1 MGSFGEELGDGF
13 EMSMDA
19 KCKPAAGKN
28 EVNASRHE
36 LCMLYNELSA
46 RTIISGRSIKTSTGG
61 GVDDVTMHRWWA
73 RWHDGDGECDACA
86 EGFDGENRRQVRR
99 CLFICILRRW
109 RKIRLV
115 V

>member
-1 MGSFGEELGDGF
+1 MFILVMLVDEELGDGF

-19 KCKPAAGKN
+19 KCKPAGGKN
-28 EVNASRHE
+28 EVNASRHK
-36 LCMLYNELSA
+36 LRMLYNELSA

-86 EGFDGENRRQVRR
+86 EGFDGV
-99 CLFICILRRW
+99 CPLRRW